1 MDNRDT
7 FQINMNKFVKYSF
20 RFLKWAA
27 IVIAIIYFAVWLY
40 VYLNKKDLISKIKE
54 TVSERTHGE
63 VIVKDLSVSIFRTFP
78 FLSLEIFD
86 VSVRDTMYH
95 QHKKDF
101 FKANRLYARINLFAA
116 ISSSPWVSKVL
127 IKDGAIHILSDTT
140 GYTNKYILKADPAKE
155 KSERVYPGFS
165 FRNFQFVME
174 NPERNKLYHFSMDDV
189 ECTIN
194 EKKEIL
200 RIEVDADMI
209 VKNLAFNTDKGS
221 YLENKSLT
229 GRFDLIYHKEKKL
242 LSFKDIK
249 LRLDN
254 HPYIF
259 TGNFNL
265 DSTSRAFDLL
275 IGTNNIQF
283 QKAAGILPFALSK
296 KLVVY
301 EMIQPVSIKAS
312 IQGTMR
318 FQSKP
323 QVLVVMNTQNNTLNT
338 PMGQF
343 ANATF
348 NSTFTNAFIEGQPNI
363 DENSAVIFQNF
374 SAVFENIPL
383 KSKQIRISN
392 LKQPYLEFDVQSDF
406 QLAALNELTGTS
418 SLKFEKG
425 TSSLDLKFKGPATGG
440 DTINSSMNGAL
451 IIRDA
456 AITYSPRGVTMTN
469 CNGTVRFAGNDVFV
483 EKLNTIIGNTSLLMN
498 GTAKNV
504 LSKLDSIP
512 EEMSLSWHIYSP
524 EMHLSDFKTFLKR
537 PSAKKAT
544 SQKAK
549 FARTGG
555 MIDKLFTEGDIALNI
570 ETPKMI
576 YKKFIASNV
585 NADVLLST
593 YKMALRNVLLG
604 HAGGTLQFNG
614 TVINGGNTNSVAIN
628 TNLTKINIPEL
639 LSAFNDF
646 GQDAVTSKNL
656 KGLLSA
662 TIELSTVI
670 NDQAEVVGD
679 NTKGVIN
686 FLLEKGQLIN
696 FEPVEKIGS
705 TAFKKQNFSDI
716 KFADLKNSLEVDG
729 SAFIINKMEIRSSAI
744 TLFIQGVYD
753 SKKGTDMSIQV
764 PVRNLLKDQSETD
777 LTEAGHKGG
786 GISLRLRAKTGDDGK
801 LKVSWD
807 PFRKSIKNRK
817 EATDSLSTGR

>member
-1 MDNRDT
+1 
-7 FQINMNKFVKYSF
+7 MNNIAKYSI
-20 RFLKWAA
+20 RFIKWTL
-27 IVIAIIYFAVWLY
+27 IVIAILYFAVWLY
-40 VYLNKKDLISKIKE
+40 VYLNKQDLISKIKE

-101 FKANRLYARINLFAA
+101 FKARRLYARINPFAA
-116 ISSSPWVSKVL
+116 FSTSPWVSKVL
-127 IKDGAIHILSDTT
+127 IKDGGIHILSDTT

-155 KSERVYPGFS
+155 KSERVYPALS

-174 NPERNKLYHFSMDDV
+174 NPDRNKLYHFSMEDV
-189 ECTIN
+189 ECTID
-194 EKKEIL
+194 EKKSIMQ
-200 RIEVDADMI
+200 IEVDADMI
-209 VKNLAFNTDKGS
+209 VKSLAFNTDKGS
-221 YLENKSLT
+221 YLENKPLA
-229 GRFDLIYHKEKKL
+229 GRFDLTYDKQKKL

-265 DSTSRAFDLL
+265 DTTSRAFDLL
-275 IGTNNIQF
+275 IGANNVTF
-283 QKAAGILPFALSK
+283 QKAAGLLPFTVSK

-301 EMIQPVSIKAS
+301 EMVQPVNIKVSIK
-312 IQGTMR
+312 GTTR
-318 FQSKP
+318 YQAKP
-323 QVLVVMNTQNNTLNT
+323 EVLVVMNTQNNTLNT

-343 ANATF
+343 VNASF
-348 NSTFTNAFIEGQPNI
+348 NSTFTNAFVAGQPNI
-363 DENSAVIFQNF
+363 DENSAVTLQNF

-383 KSKQIRISN
+383 KSKQVRISN
-392 LKQPYLEFDVQSDF
+392 LKQPYLELDLQSAF
-406 QLAALNELTGTS
+406 QLTALNDLIGTS
-418 SLKFEKG
+418 SMKFEKG
-425 TSSLDLKFKGPATGG
+425 SSTLDLKFKGPVTGN
-440 DTINSSMNGAL
+440 DTINSSMDGTFL
-451 IIRDA
+451 IKNA
-456 AITYSPRGVTMTN
+456 SITYIPRGVTMTN
-469 CNGTVRFAGNDVFV
+469 CNGTVRFARNDVFV
-483 EKLNTIIGNTSLLMN
+483 EKLNTIIGGTNLLMN
-498 GTAKNV
+498 GTARNV

-512 EEMSLSWHIYSP
+512 EQMSLSWHIYSP
-524 EMHLSDFKTFLKR
+524 EMHLADFKTFLKR
-537 PSAKKAT
+537 PTTSKAKE
-544 SQKAK
+544 QKAK

-614 TVINGGNTNSVAIN
+614 TVENGGSTNNVAI
-628 TNLTKINIPEL
+628 TTKLSKINIPEL

-646 GQDAVTSKNL
+646 GQDAVTSKNV

-662 TIELSTVI
+662 NVQLSTVI

-679 NTKGVIN
+679 NTKGIIN

-696 FEPVEKIGS
+696 FEPVEKIGT
-705 TAFKKQNFSDI
+705 TAFKNQNFSDI
-716 KFADLKNSLEVDG
+716 RFANLQNTFEVNG

-744 TLFIQGVYD
+744 TLFVQGVYD

-777 LTEAGHKGG
+777 LTAAGHKGG